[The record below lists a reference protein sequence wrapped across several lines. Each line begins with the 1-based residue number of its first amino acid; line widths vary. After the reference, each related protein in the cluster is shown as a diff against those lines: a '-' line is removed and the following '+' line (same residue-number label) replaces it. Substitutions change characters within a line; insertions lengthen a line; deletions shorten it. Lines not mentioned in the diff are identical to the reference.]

1 MKAQEFTETYKTQF
15 SEYCPCIITAAGD
28 VIECADGHTKALEE
42 LFHTECPGEELPQ
55 DVMADAVPDRPHE
68 NGRC

>member
-1 MKAQEFTETYKTQF
+1 MKAQEFIETYKTQF

-28 VIECADGHTKALEE
+28 VIDGI
-42 LFHTECPGEELPQ
+42 PGGRTA
-55 DVMADAVPDRPHE
+55 VRRHADAVPDRPDE

>member
-1 MKAQEFTETYKTQF
+1 MKAQEFIETYKTQF

-28 VIECADGHTKALEE
+28 VIECADAYKSAGRIVSHGISGGGTAVRR
-42 LFHTECPGEELPQ
+42 H
-55 DVMADAVPDRPHE
+55 ADAVSDRPDQ